1 VGNVIE
7 LTEHIWRQMERTT
20 PDPRYVCC
28 NTQVG
33 DTSSELT
40 IESTRDANLIA
51 NVHFRT
57 ASIAYRS
64 FFPPESLAPTIQKLS
79 FAWKDRL
86 TDPTA
91 RGFAA
96 SLDGHTVG
104 MAVVRRDPD
113 FDPEGQLLG
122 LHVLPE
128 VWGRGIGS
136 ALLDRAVET
145 LRDQLYDSAG
155 LWTIA
160 ANKRARQMYERR
172 GWVSV
177 PGIELNHDGV
187 SEVRYTRSL

>member
-1 VGNVIE
+1 MQVT
-7 LTEHIWRQMERTT
+7 LAPAPTT
-20 PDPRYVCC
+20 GGMWC

-33 DTSSELT
+33 DASSELI
-40 IESTRDANLIA
+40 IESTRDATLIA
-51 NVHFRT
+51 KVHFRT
-57 ASIAYRS
+57 VLIAYKS
-64 FFPPESLAPTIQKLS
+64 FFPPESPAPTIQELS
-79 FAWKDRL
+79 LVWEERL
-86 TDPTA
+86 ADPTA
-91 RGFAA
+91 RGIAA
-96 SLDGHTVG
+96 SLNGHTVG

-122 LHVLPE
+122 LHVLPD

-136 ALLDRAVET
+136 ALHDKAVET

-160 ANKRARQMYERR
+160 ANKRARRMYEGR
-172 GWVSV
+172 GWVTV